1 MRGNKSKPIGKGSI
15 DLLTG
20 SRFLKWQQ
28 SMICGLNIIGRRM
41 RRNNAIRAKSAILL
55 VIPLL
60 LSAFIHLWNP
70 IGFPGIHGDEGHY
83 IRRGIHVSEGLGPQ
97 ESTSTY
103 DHPYFGW
110 IFLGS
115 IFSIGDYPD
124 SLNAKAGDV
133 SSIKAVWEFPRL
145 IVGLFALIDTF
156 LIYKIAERRY
166 STKIAFIAA
175 VLFAVMPFSWM
186 ARRVLLE
193 SLQLPLLLSSVL
205 FAVFLGGTR
214 TSVKTGNYKPLLA
227 LLSGIFLGLAI
238 FAKIPGFAFIPLV
251 GYLVFTHSNR
261 SVKSIALFLAPV
273 ILVPLIWPAYA
284 FSANEYDKWLDG
296 IDFQTSRASKPL
308 SESIDSFF
316 STDPILLLLGVA
328 GTIFAA
334 VIKKDIIFVLW
345 ILPFVIFLYLIDYVS
360 SFFLI
365 PLLPPLCIAAAV
377 MIVDMCSRIAQKK
390 RRLHSLLPYG
400 VIAAIGIYGLSIT
413 TPLLNQSENVNYFEV
428 ISAVSD
434 TLPVNDTTTSVTMDT
449 QPPDGKMTVIGSP
462 SYYWMLQYVFDKPQY
477 NYKTQYNLI
486 SKSTLENI
494 LDQSEKVILIADGS
508 IMKVINKETDLD
520 SPKAVLRADRLI
532 LIYNNTKVSDIVDEV
547 QIRTNF

>member
-1 MRGNKSKPIGKGSI
+1 
-15 DLLTG
+15 
-20 SRFLKWQQ
+20 
-28 SMICGLNIIGRRM
+28 
-41 RRNNAIRAKSAILL
+41 
-55 VIPLL
+55 
-60 LSAFIHLWNP
+60 
-70 IGFPGIHGDEGHY
+70 
-83 IRRGIHVSEGLGPQ
+83 
-97 ESTSTY
+97 
-103 DHPYFGW
+103 
-110 IFLGS
+110 
-115 IFSIGDYPD
+115 
-124 SLNAKAGDV
+124 
-133 SSIKAVWEFPRL
+133 
-145 IVGLFALIDTF
+145 
-156 LIYKIAERRY
+156 
-166 STKIAFIAA
+166 
-175 VLFAVMPFSWM
+175 
-186 ARRVLLE
+186 
-193 SLQLPLLLSSVL
+193 
-205 FAVFLGGTR
+205 
-214 TSVKTGNYKPLLA
+214 LA
-227 LLSGIFLGLAI
+227 PLSGIFLGLAI

-273 ILVPLIWPAYA
+273 ILIPLIWPAYA

-296 IDFQTSRASKPL
+296 IDFQTSRVSKPL

-377 MIVDMCSRIAQKK
+377 MIVDLCSRIARKK
-390 RRLHSLLPYG
+390 KRLHSLLPYG

-413 TPLLNQSENVNYFEV
+413 TPLLNQSENLNYFEV

-434 TLPVNDTTTSVTMDT
+434 TLPVNDMTTSDTMDT
-449 QPPDGKMTVIGSP
+449 QAPDGKMTVIGSP

-494 LDQSEKVILIADGS
+494 LDESEKVILIADGS
-508 IMKVINKETDLD
+508 IMKVINKETPLET
-520 SPKAVLRADRLI
+520 SKAELRADRLI
-532 LIYNNTKVSDIVDEV
+532 LIYNNTKVSDTVDEV